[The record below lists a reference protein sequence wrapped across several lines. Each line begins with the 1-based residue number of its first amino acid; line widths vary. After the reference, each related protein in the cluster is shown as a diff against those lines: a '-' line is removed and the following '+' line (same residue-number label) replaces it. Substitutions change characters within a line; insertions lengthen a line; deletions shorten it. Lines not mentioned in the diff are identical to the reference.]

1 MLPILRII
9 PVGGVFLAIMI
20 LVLALDPPGG
30 LHRALPSGLL
40 PARGALLQAD
50 EHPEWRQFLM
60 LAAIRRADAL
70 SRLRDLP
77 SAPGRTGTAPDLPMV
92 AGLPANRSD
101 TDPDDETG
109 TISEMPSVTIP
120 VEIGE
125 TSSTELPVTTLEE
138 TPSVFTT
145 PERRKAPSERRKKS
159 VHRVRPAKTPAKPE
173 PAAQFNLLE
182 ALFGGL
188 QPKQPATAR
197 AVQR

>member
-1 MLPILRII
+1 
-9 PVGGVFLAIMI
+9 MI
-20 LVLALDPPGG
+20 LVLALEPPGG
-30 LHRALPSGLL
+30 LHRPLPAALL

-77 SAPGRTGTAPDLPMV
+77 SAPDRAGTEPDLPMV
-92 AGLPANRSD
+92 AGLPTNRSD

-109 TISEMPSVTIP
+109 SIGEMPSVTIP

-125 TSSTELPVTTLEE
+125 TSSTELPVTTPEE
-138 TPSVFTT
+138 KPPVIKV
-145 PERRKAPSERRKKS
+145 PERRKAPSESRKKS
-159 VHRVRPAKTPAKPE
+159 VHRVHHAKTPAKPE

-182 ALFGGL
+182 ALFGSW

-197 AVQR
+197 VEQR